1 MAGGWWSRRRA
12 ARAETEVSDAPA
24 VDVDVPGAVP
34 QSAAGWAHLLAAD
47 DAGGPDDDTI
57 PTAERPAPA
66 APDAF
71 DRDGE
76 PEPSS
81 HPPLDF
87 GPVAPRRSVESGA
100 GAPQTPPTTS
110 PHPRKDDHMASQ
122 LDQAVNDLLA
132 IDGATG
138 AAIVDYASGM
148 ALATGGNPGFSLDVA
163 AAGNSNVIR
172 AKLATMEDI
181 GLNDSVDDIL
191 ITLGNQY
198 HLINVLDAQA
208 NQGLFLYLVLNKKTA
223 NLALARHRLNGVA
236 SRVTV

>member
-1 MAGGWWSRRRA
+1 
-12 ARAETEVSDAPA
+12 
-24 VDVDVPGAVP
+24 
-34 QSAAGWAHLLAAD
+34 
-47 DAGGPDDDTI
+47 
-57 PTAERPAPA
+57 
-66 APDAF
+66 
-71 DRDGE
+71 
-76 PEPSS
+76 
-81 HPPLDF
+81 
-87 GPVAPRRSVESGA
+87 
-100 GAPQTPPTTS
+100 
-110 PHPRKDDHMASQ
+110 MASQ